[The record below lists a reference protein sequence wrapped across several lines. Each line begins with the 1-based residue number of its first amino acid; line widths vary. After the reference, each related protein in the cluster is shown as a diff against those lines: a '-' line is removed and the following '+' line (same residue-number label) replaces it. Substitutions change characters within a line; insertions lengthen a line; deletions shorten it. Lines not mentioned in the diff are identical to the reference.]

1 MAFNTSQGINLAA
14 MIKNWLIS
22 SRQGPPKGELLNFV
36 NDLENASNVGVW
48 AGVNYERILPF
59 KAPVSKLVRGLA
71 ILRNSLVFLPIVVT
85 WVALEH
91 AASTWQSAN
100 GALQSDNFLLHWQKM
115 SGLLSLRS
123 VAWFDAAIIFGLI
136 VLTLITGFLEESDKG
151 RLYLEEQ
158 YQGLIIALERDLS
171 GYRYLSLSD
180 INNAASDTLN
190 SLHGATQLV
199 QSAAQS
205 FADSSQQAHAA
216 IVGANDVVHR
226 TFGPAV
232 QRLDD
237 TIDGLKAAV
246 GVHQDMAALVTQVQ
260 ADFATQMAAL
270 RQGVIDVLVSVETR
284 TSQIMSNVDGQVH
297 SAATEI
303 STSAKTAMSDMSQ
316 AAQTVA
322 TGLTQQTT
330 QQLQGVSNNL
340 GQAADSLNQLTA
352 GLDSIIKGLSGTSN
366 NVMVNTA
373 QLADDLATIHN
384 LLQQVAQ
391 KLPR

>member
-1 MAFNTSQGINLAA
+1 MAFSKSQGINLAA
-14 MIKNWLIS
+14 MIKNWLIM
-22 SRQGPPKGELLNFV
+22 SRQGPPQGELLNFV
-36 NDLENASNVGVW
+36 NDLESANNVAVW

-85 WVALEH
+85 WVALEN
-91 AASTWQSAN
+91 ATGSWQD
-100 GALQSDNFLLHWQKM
+100 DNFLKHWQNM
-115 SGLLSLRS
+115 GGLLSLKS

-136 VLTLITGFLEESDKG
+136 VLTIITGFLEESDKG

-205 FADSSQQAHAA
+205 FADSSKQAHDA

-246 GVHQDMAALVTQVQ
+246 GVHQDMAALVTKVQ
-260 ADFATQMAAL
+260 DDFATQMTAL
-270 RQGVIDVLVSVETR
+270 RQGVIDVLASVDSR
-284 TSQIMSNVDGQVH
+284 TSQIMKNVDGQVL
-297 SAATEI
+297 SATSAI
-303 STSAKTAMSDMSQ
+303 STSAQSAVSDMSQ
-316 AAQTVA
+316 AAQSVA
-322 TGLTQQTT
+322 TGLTQQTS
-330 QQLQGVSNNL
+330 QQLQGIANNM
-340 GQAADSLNQLTA
+340 GQAANSLNQLT
-352 GLDSIIKGLSGTSN
+352 GVLDSVIQGLSGTSN
-366 NVMVNTA
+366 AVMVNTSA
-373 QLADDLATIHN
+373 LADDLATIHN

>member
-71 ILRNSLVFLPIVVT
+71 ILRNALVFLPIVLT
-85 WVALEH
+85 WLALEH
-91 AASTWQSAN
+91 AASTWQT
-100 GALQSDNFLLHWQKM
+100 DNFLKHWQTM
-115 SGLLSLRS
+115 PGLLSLQW
-123 VAWFDAAIIFGLI
+123 VAWVDAAVILFL
-136 VLTLITGFLEESDKG
+136 VLLTLITGWLEESDKG
-151 RLYLEEQ
+151 RLALEEQ

-180 INNAASDTLN
+180 INNAASDTLT
-190 SLHGATQLV
+190 SLHGATLLV
-199 QSAAQS
+199 EAAAQS
-205 FADSSQQAHAA
+205 FADSSKEAHDA

-246 GVHQDMAALVTQVQ
+246 GVHQDMAALVTKVQ
-260 ADFATQMAAL
+260 DDFATQMTAL
-270 RQGVIDVLVSVETR
+270 RQGVIDVLTSVDLR
-284 TSQIMSNVDGQVH
+284 TSQIMKNVDGQVV
-297 SAATEI
+297 SATSAI
-303 STSAKTAMSDMSQ
+303 STSAQSAVSDMSQ
-316 AAQTVA
+316 AAQSVA
-322 TGLTQQTT
+322 TGLTQQTS
-330 QQLQGVSNNL
+330 QQLQGIANNM
-340 GQAADSLNQLTA
+340 GQAANSLNQLT
-352 GLDSIIKGLSGTSN
+352 GLLDSVIQGLSGTSN
-366 NVMVNTA
+366 AVMVNTSA
-373 QLADDLATIHN
+373 LADDLATIHD

>member
-14 MIKNWLIS
+14 MIKNWLIM
-22 SRQGPPKGELLNFV
+22 SRQGPPQGELLNFV

-91 AASTWQSAN
+91 AASTWQ
-100 GALQSDNFLLHWQKM
+100 DENFLKHWQNM
-115 SGLLSLRS
+115 GGLLSLRS

-136 VLTLITGFLEESDKG
+136 MLTLITGFLEESDKG

-205 FADSSQQAHAA
+205 FADSSQQAHDA

-246 GVHQDMAALVTQVQ
+246 GVHQDMAALVTKVQ
-260 ADFATQMAAL
+260 DDFAIQMTAL
-270 RQGVIDVLVSVETR
+270 RQGVIDVLTSVDLR
-284 TSQIMSNVDGQVH
+284 TSQIMKNVDGQVLL
-297 SAATEI
+297 ATTAI
-303 STSAKTAMSDMSQ
+303 STSAQSAVSDMSQ
-316 AAQTVA
+316 AAQAVA

>member
-14 MIKNWLIS
+14 MIKNWLIM
-22 SRQGPPKGELLNFV
+22 SRQGPPQGELLNFV

-91 AASTWQSAN
+91 AASTWQ
-100 GALQSDNFLLHWQKM
+100 DENFLKHWQNM
-115 SGLLSLRS
+115 GGFLSLRS

-136 VLTLITGFLEESDKG
+136 VLTLVTGFLEESDKG

-199 QSAAQS
+199 EAAAQS
-205 FADSSQQAHAA
+205 FADSSKQAHDA

>member
-14 MIKNWLIS
+14 MIKNWLIM
-22 SRQGPPKGELLNFV
+22 SRQGPPQGELLNFV
-36 NDLENASNVGVW
+36 NDLEKAFNVGVW

-91 AASTWQSAN
+91 AASTWQ
-100 GALQSDNFLLHWQKM
+100 DVNFLKHWQNM
-115 SGLLSLRS
+115 SGPFSLRS

-190 SLHGATQLV
+190 SLHGATLLV
-199 QSAAQS
+199 EAAAQS
-205 FADSSQQAHAA
+205 FADSSKQAHDA

-246 GVHQDMAALVTQVQ
+246 GVHQDMAALVTKVQ
-260 ADFATQMAAL
+260 DDFAIQMAAL
-270 RQGVIDVLVSVETR
+270 RQGVIDVLTSVDLR
-284 TSQIMSNVDGQVH
+284 TSQIMKNVDGQVL
-297 SAATEI
+297 SATTAI
-303 STSAKTAMSDMSQ
+303 STSAQSAVSDMSQ
-316 AAQTVA
+316 AAQAVA

>member
-14 MIKNWLIS
+14 MIKNWLIM
-22 SRQGPPKGELLNFV
+22 SRQGPPQGELLNFV

-91 AASTWQSAN
+91 AASTWQ
-100 GALQSDNFLLHWQKM
+100 DENFLKHWQNM
-115 SGLLSLRS
+115 GGLLSLRS

-136 VLTLITGFLEESDKG
+136 VLTLVTGFLEESDKG

-199 QSAAQS
+199 EAAAQS
-205 FADSSQQAHAA
+205 FADSSKQAHDA

>member
-14 MIKNWLIS
+14 MIKNWLIM
-22 SRQGPPKGELLNFV
+22 SRQGPPQGELLNFV

-91 AASTWQSAN
+91 AASTWQ
-100 GALQSDNFLLHWQKM
+100 DENFLKHWQNM
-115 SGLLSLRS
+115 GGFLSLRS

-205 FADSSQQAHAA
+205 FADSSQQAHDA

-246 GVHQDMAALVTQVQ
+246 GVHKDMAALVTQVQ

>member
-1 MAFNTSQGINLAA
+1 MAFSKSQGINLAA

-59 KAPVSKLVRGLA
+59 KAPVSKVVRGLA
-71 ILRNSLVFLPIVVT
+71 IVRNALVFLPIVVT
-85 WVALEH
+85 WVALEN
-91 AASTWQSAN
+91 ATSSW
-100 GALQSDNFLLHWQKM
+100 QSDNFLKHWQTM
-115 SGLLSLRS
+115 GGLLSLRS

-190 SLHGATQLV
+190 SLHGATLLV
-199 QSAAQS
+199 EAAAQS
-205 FADSSQQAHAA
+205 FADSSKQAHDA

-246 GVHQDMAALVTQVQ
+246 GVHQDMAALVTKVQ
-260 ADFATQMAAL
+260 DDFAIQMAAL
-270 RQGVIDVLVSVETR
+270 RQGVIDVLTSVDLR
-284 TSQIMSNVDGQVH
+284 TSQIMKNVDGQVL
-297 SAATEI
+297 SATTAI
-303 STSAKTAMSDMSQ
+303 STSAQSAVSDMSQ
-316 AAQTVA
+316 AAQAVA

>member
-14 MIKNWLIS
+14 MIKNWLIM
-22 SRQGPPKGELLNFV
+22 SRQGPPQGELLNFV

-91 AASTWQSAN
+91 AASTWQ
-100 GALQSDNFLLHWQKM
+100 DENFLKHWQNM
-115 SGLLSLRS
+115 GGLLSLRS

-136 VLTLITGFLEESDKG
+136 VLTLVTGFLEESDKG
-151 RLYLEEQ
+151 RLHLEEQ

-205 FADSSQQAHAA
+205 FADSSQQAHDA

-246 GVHQDMAALVTQVQ
+246 GVHQDMAALVTKVQ
-260 ADFATQMAAL
+260 DDFAIQMAAL
-270 RQGVIDVLVSVETR
+270 RQGVIDVLTSVDLR
-284 TSQIMSNVDGQVH
+284 TSQIMKNVDGQVV
-297 SAATEI
+297 SATSAI
-303 STSAKTAMSDMSQ
+303 STSAQSAVSDMSQ
-316 AAQTVA
+316 AAQSVA
-322 TGLTQQTT
+322 TGLTQQTS
-330 QQLQGVSNNL
+330 QQLQGIANNM
-340 GQAADSLNQLTA
+340 GQAANSLNQLT
-352 GLDSIIKGLSGTSN
+352 GLLDSVIQGLSGTSN
-366 NVMVNTA
+366 AVMVNTSA
-373 QLADDLATIHN
+373 LADDLATIHN

>member
-1 MAFNTSQGINLAA
+1 MTFNKSQGINLAA
-14 MIKNWLIS
+14 MIKNWLKA
-22 SRQGPPKGELLNFV
+22 SRQGEAKGELLNFV

-59 KAPVSKLVRGLA
+59 KAPVSGFVRVLA
-71 ILRNSLVFLPIVVT
+71 IVRNASVFIPIVLTWWALEQAAQSWTTDNFLKHWQNMDGFWSLGNVAKIDAGIIAFLVFL
-85 WVALEH
+85 
-91 AASTWQSAN
+91 
-100 GALQSDNFLLHWQKM
+100 
-115 SGLLSLRS
+115 
-123 VAWFDAAIIFGLI
+123 
-136 VLTLITGFLEESDKG
+136 TLYTGNKEEFPKG
-151 RLYLEEQ
+151 RRSLEEQ

-199 QSAAQS
+199 EAAAQS
-205 FADSSQQAHAA
+205 FADSSKQAHDA

-237 TIDGLKAAV
+237 TIDGLKTAV
-246 GVHQDMAALVTQVQ
+246 GVHQDMAALVTKVQ
-260 ADFATQMAAL
+260 DDFATQMAAL
-270 RQGVIDVLVSVETR
+270 RQGVIDVLVSVESR

-297 SAATEI
+297 SATSVI
-303 STSAKTAMSDMSQ
+303 STSAQTAMSDMSQ
-316 AAQTVA
+316 AAQVVA
-322 TGLTQQTT
+322 TGLTQQTS
-330 QQLQGVSNNL
+330 QQLQGITNNL
-340 GQAADSLNQLTA
+340 GQAANSLNQLTI
-352 GLDSIIKGLSGTSN
+352 GLDSVIKGLSGTSN

-373 QLADDLATIHN
+373 QLADDLSTIHD

>member
-1 MAFNTSQGINLAA
+1 MTFNKSQGINLAA
-14 MIKNWLIS
+14 MIKDWLKAS
-22 SRQGPPKGELLNFV
+22 GQGEAKGELLNFV
-36 NDLENASNVGVW
+36 NDLESASNVSVW

-59 KAPVSKLVRGLA
+59 KAPMSKLVRILA
-71 ILRNSLVFLPIVVT
+71 IGRNASVFVPIAIT
-85 WVALEH
+85 WI
-91 AASTWQSAN
+91 
-100 GALQSDNFLLHWQKM
+100 ALQRAAQSWTTDNFLKHWQNM
-115 SGLLSLRS
+115 DGFWSLDN
-123 VAWFDAAIIFGLI
+123 VAKFDAFIIAIL
-136 VLTLITGFLEESDKG
+136 VLLTLYTGKTEEFPKGRRSLEEK
-151 RLYLEEQ
+151 

-199 QSAAQS
+199 EAAAQS
-205 FADSSQQAHAA
+205 FADSSKQAHDA

-237 TIDGLKAAV
+237 TIDGLKTAV
-246 GVHQDMAALVTQVQ
+246 GVHQDMAALVTKVQV
-260 ADFATQMAAL
+260 DFATQMAAL
-270 RQGVIDVLVSVETR
+270 RQGVIDVLASVESR
-284 TSQIMSNVDGQVH
+284 TSQIMSNVDGQVQ
-297 SAATEI
+297 SATSVI
-303 STSAKTAMSDMSQ
+303 STSAQTAMSDMSQ
-316 AAQTVA
+316 AAQVVA
-322 TGLTQQTT
+322 TGLTQQTS
-330 QQLQGVSNNL
+330 QQLQGITNNL
-340 GQAADSLNQLTA
+340 GQAANSLNQLTV

-373 QLADDLATIHN
+373 QLADDLSTIHN

>member
-71 ILRNSLVFLPIVVT
+71 IARNALVFFPIVVT

-91 AASTWQSAN
+91 AASTWQS
-100 GALQSDNFLLHWQKM
+100 DNFLKHWQNM
-115 SGLLSLRS
+115 GGFLSLQW
-123 VAWFDAAIIFGLI
+123 VAWFDAAIILFLI
-136 VLTLITGFLEESDKG
+136 LLTIITGGLEESDKG
-151 RLYLEEQ
+151 RLSLEEQ

-205 FADSSQQAHAA
+205 FADSSQQAHDA

-246 GVHQDMAALVTQVQ
+246 GVHQDMAALVTKVQ
-260 ADFATQMAAL
+260 DDFAIQMAAL
-270 RQGVIDVLVSVETR
+270 RQGVIDVLTSVDLR
-284 TSQIMSNVDGQVH
+284 TSQIMKNVDGQVL
-297 SAATEI
+297 SATTAI
-303 STSAKTAMSDMSQ
+303 STSAQSAVSDMSQ
-316 AAQTVA
+316 AAQAVA

>member
-1 MAFNTSQGINLAA
+1 MAFSKSQGINLAA

-36 NDLENASNVGVW
+36 NDLESAHNVGVW

-91 AASTWQSAN
+91 AASTWQN
-100 GALQSDNFLLHWQKM
+100 TPKDTNFLLHWQKLE
-115 SGLLSLRS
+115 GLLSLRS

-136 VLTLITGFLEESDKG
+136 LLTLITGFLEESDKG
-151 RLYLEEQ
+151 RLSLEEQ

-199 QSAAQS
+199 EAAAQS
-205 FADSSQQAHAA
+205 FADSSKQAHDA

-270 RQGVIDVLVSVETR
+270 RQGVIDVLASVDSR
-284 TSQIMSNVDGQVH
+284 TSQIMKNVDGQVL
-297 SAATEI
+297 SATSAI
-303 STSAKTAMSDMSQ
+303 STSAQSAVSDMSQ
-316 AAQTVA
+316 AAQSVA
-322 TGLTQQTT
+322 TGLTQQTS
-330 QQLQGVSNNL
+330 QQLQGIANNM
-340 GQAADSLNQLTA
+340 GQAANSLNQLT
-352 GLDSIIKGLSGTSN
+352 GVLDSVIQGLSGTSN
-366 NVMVNTA
+366 AVMVNTSA
-373 QLADDLATIHN
+373 LADDLATIHN

>member
-59 KAPVSKLVRGLA
+59 KAPVSKVVRGLA
-71 ILRNSLVFLPIVVT
+71 IVRNALVFLPIVVT
-85 WVALEH
+85 WVALEN
-91 AASTWQSAN
+91 ATSSW
-100 GALQSDNFLLHWQKM
+100 QSDNFLKHWQTM
-115 SGLLSLRS
+115 GGLLSLRS

-190 SLHGATQLV
+190 SLHGATLLV
-199 QSAAQS
+199 EAAAQS
-205 FADSSQQAHAA
+205 FADSSKQAHDA

-246 GVHQDMAALVTQVQ
+246 GVHQDMAALVTKVQ
-260 ADFATQMAAL
+260 DDFAIQMAAL
-270 RQGVIDVLVSVETR
+270 RQGVIDVLTSVDLR
-284 TSQIMSNVDGQVH
+284 TSQIMKNVDGQVL
-297 SAATEI
+297 SATTAI
-303 STSAKTAMSDMSQ
+303 STSAQSAVSDMSQ
-316 AAQTVA
+316 AAQAVA

>member
-1 MAFNTSQGINLAA
+1 MAFSKSQGINLAA
-14 MIKNWLIS
+14 MIKNWLIM
-22 SRQGPPKGELLNFV
+22 SRQGPPQGELLNFV
-36 NDLENASNVGVW
+36 NDLESANNVGVW

-85 WVALEH
+85 WVALEN
-91 AASTWQSAN
+91 AAGSWQD
-100 GALQSDNFLLHWQKM
+100 DNFLKHWQNM
-115 SGLLSLRS
+115 GGLLSLKS

-136 VLTLITGFLEESDKG
+136 VLTIITGFLEESDKG
-151 RLYLEEQ
+151 RLFLEEQ

-205 FADSSQQAHAA
+205 FADSSKQAHDA

-316 AAQTVA
+316 AAQVVA

-340 GQAADSLNQLTA
+340 GQAANSLNQLTA